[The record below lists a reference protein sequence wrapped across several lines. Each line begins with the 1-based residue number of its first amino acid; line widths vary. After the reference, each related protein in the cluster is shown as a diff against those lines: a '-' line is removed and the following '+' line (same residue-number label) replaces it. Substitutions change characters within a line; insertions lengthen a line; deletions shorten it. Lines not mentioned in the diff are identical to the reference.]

1 MTIKREPNH
10 SGEYLLSEAPGS
22 LSRETVTL
30 AAGPTLYGGQLLGQ
44 ITTSKEYAAYNP
56 AATDG
61 TKKALAILHNT
72 MPASTTSRP
81 ATVVARQAE
90 VSRARLTS
98 LDAAAETN
106 LALQNII
113 VR

>member
-1 MTIKREPNH
+1 MTIKREPFH

-22 LSRETVTL
+22 LSRETVSL
-30 AAGPTLYGGQLLGQ
+30 AAGPTVYGGQLLGQ
-44 ITTSKEYAAYNP
+44 VTATKEYAPYDP

-72 MPASTTSRP
+72 MQASTEARS
-81 ATVVARQAE
+81 ATIIARQAE
-90 VSRARLTS
+90 ASRERLIG
-98 LDAAAETN
+98 LDAAAVTN